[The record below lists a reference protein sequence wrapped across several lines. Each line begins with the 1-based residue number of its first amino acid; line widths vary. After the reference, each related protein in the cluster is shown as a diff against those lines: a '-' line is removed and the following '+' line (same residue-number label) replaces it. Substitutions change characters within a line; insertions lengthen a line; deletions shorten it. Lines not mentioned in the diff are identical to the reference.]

1 MEKSNIIKLT
11 VVLYRVTE
19 LFPKREPLKFSLRKK
34 ANDILAGF
42 VLCFGNNS
50 AILTKADKQ
59 RTLNRIL
66 KNIEVVQTFFSLA
79 ESQDWL
85 RPENFLVLK
94 REYGSVAQQTQQ
106 ALIAQKEVIERESA
120 TREPI
125 TRASEAQEPVK
136 RETPVRR
143 QQTSV
148 ASASSTGLKSRHKQI
163 IKFVKSKGAA
173 QVKDVKEILP
183 EVTKRTLRRDFDFL
197 LKSGLVERRGDKN
210 TTEYLVKP
218 R

>member
-1 MEKSNIIKLT
+1 MEKSHIIKLT
-11 VVLYRVTE
+11 VVLYKVTE
-19 LFPKREPLKFSLRKK
+19 LFPEQEPLKFSLRKK
-34 ANDILAGF
+34 ANNILAGF

-50 AILTKADKQ
+50 VILTKTDKQ
-59 RTLNRIL
+59 KLLKRIL

-94 REYGSVAQQTQQ
+94 REYNGVFQQVQQ
-106 ALIAQKEVIERESA
+106 ALIAEKEIIERAPA
-120 TREPI
+120 TRAPEI
-125 TRASEAQEPVK
+125 KESIKREAPVK
-136 RETPVRR
+136 R
-143 QQTSV
+143 QQ
-148 ASASSTGLKSRHKQI
+148 ASASVPLAGLKTRHKQI
-163 IKFVKSKGAA
+163 MKFVKSRGAA

-210 TTEYLVKP
+210 TTEYLVK
-218 R
+218 

>member
-1 MEKSNIIKLT
+1 MEKSYIIKLT

-42 VLCFGNNS
+42 VLCFCNNS
-50 AILTKADKQ
+50 VIFIKADRQK
-59 RTLNRIL
+59 TLQSIL

-94 REYGSVAQQTQQ
+94 QEYGKVAKQAEQ
-106 ALIAQKEVIERESA
+106 ALIVDKEMIERE
-120 TREPI
+120 PI
-125 TRASEAQEPVK
+125 IKEPVK
-136 RETPVRR
+136 KVVNVKR
-143 QQTSV
+143 QQI
-148 ASASSTGLKSRHKQI
+148 ASASFANLKSRHKQI
-163 IKFVKSKGAA
+163 MKFVKSKGAV

-197 LKSGLVERRGDKN
+197 LKGGFVERRGDKN
-210 TTEYLVKP
+210 TTEYLVK
-218 R
+218 